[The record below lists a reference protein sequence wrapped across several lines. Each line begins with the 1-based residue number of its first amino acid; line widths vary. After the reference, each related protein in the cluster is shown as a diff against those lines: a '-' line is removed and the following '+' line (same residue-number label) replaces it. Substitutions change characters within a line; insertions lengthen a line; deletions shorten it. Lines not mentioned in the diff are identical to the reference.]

1 VAIDCPATPAT
12 ADWILKETALKRE
25 KLSMSNDPINCLPDS
40 LRIGPFDV
48 RIEKH
53 EKLCDEDTWGTYN
66 GASLLMQFQSG
77 QPSNP
82 FAADTV
88 LHEINHAIYRI
99 FALRDSDDEERIVTV
114 MATGM
119 IQVLRDNPALLI
131 WLKDTLEQSVQAVPR

>member
-1 VAIDCPATPAT
+1 MDNDNVQGARRASGSSD
-12 ADWILKETALKRE
+12 
-25 KLSMSNDPINCLPDS
+25 DPINRLPDS

-48 RIEKH
+48 RIEKLD
-53 EKLCDEDTWGTYN
+53 KLPDDDTWGTYLN
-66 GASLLMQFQSG
+66 ASLLMQFQTG

-99 FALRDSDDEERIVTV
+99 FGLRNSDDEERVVEV

-119 IQVLRDNPALLI
+119 TQVLRDNPALVV
-131 WLKDTLEQSVQAVPR
+131 WLKNTLEISR